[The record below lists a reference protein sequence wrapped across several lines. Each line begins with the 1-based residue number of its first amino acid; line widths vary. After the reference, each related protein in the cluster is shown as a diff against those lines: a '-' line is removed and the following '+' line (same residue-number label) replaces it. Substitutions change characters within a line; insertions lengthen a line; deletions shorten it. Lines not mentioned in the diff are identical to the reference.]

1 MGVHRPSWVLEALDR
16 LTQAGY
22 VTCLVGGC
30 VRDALL
36 GIEPYDYDLASSAL
50 PEQVKACFPGHDF
63 VTAGEKHGTV
73 GVVFDGKVLE
83 ITTFRSDGTYSD
95 RRHPDQVQ
103 FITDVEEDLARRD
116 FTVNAMA
123 QTPDGTLLD
132 PFDGRTDLKR
142 RLIRCVGDPER
153 RFREDALRIF
163 RALRFASQLGF
174 NIHPDTEAAM
184 RACAPLLT
192 EIAPERLQRELTKM
206 LLYAGAERVILRY
219 TDILGVVLPELP
231 PMKGFDQCN
240 GYHAYDVL
248 SHTTRTVAEIPP
260 DPILRLAALFHDVG
274 KPDCFTVDEN
284 GVGHFYGHPDR
295 SAEMALERLT
305 ALRFD
310 QKTISHVCRLIRDHD
325 KYIDITEAAVRKRL
339 SEMGPEL
346 FEELYLLQRADNL
359 ASGTCPPERLDPI
372 DELALLRDQVMTR
385 GDCFCRRDLAV
396 DGDDLMRL
404 GLMPGPVMGMILDR
418 LLDEV
423 MEDSLPNEKSVL
435 LRQAMALQAELS
447 GKQEN

>member
-1 MGVHRPSWVLEALDR
+1 MAADFPSWVLEALDR
-16 LTQAGY
+16 LTQAGH

-30 VRDALL
+30 VRDSLL
-36 GIEPYDYDLASSAL
+36 GVDPDDYDMACSAL

-73 GVVFDGKVLE
+73 GVIFDGKVLE

-103 FITDVEEDLARRD
+103 FITDIEEDLARRD

-123 QTPDGTLLD
+123 RTPDGTLLD

-142 RLIRCVGDPER
+142 RLIRCVGDPEQ

-174 NIHPDTEAAM
+174 NVHPDTEAAM
-184 RACAPLLT
+184 RSCAHLLT

-206 LLYAGAERVILRY
+206 LLYAGAERVLLRY
-219 TDILGVVLPELP
+219 TDVLGVILPELP

-248 SHTTRTVAEIPP
+248 SHTTRTVSEIPP

-284 GVGHFYGHPDR
+284 GVGHFYGHPAR
-295 SAEMALERLT
+295 SAKMALDRLT

-310 QKTISHVCRLIRDHD
+310 QKTISHVCRLIQDHD
-325 KYIDITEAAVRKRL
+325 KYIDVTETAVRKRL

-372 DELALLRDQVMTR
+372 DELALLRDRVLTR

-396 DGDDLMRL
+396 NGDDLMRL

-423 MEDSLPNEKSVL
+423 MDASLPNRKGVL
-435 LRQAMALQAELS
+435 LRRAMALQEELS
-447 GKQEN
+447 DGLED